1 MCWCSIARGQLRNH
15 RLPDSHRRK
24 RSIRIFVFKPDPIA
38 HKMKLTRISEI
49 VGVLTLVMLTGCS
62 SPSPTAGLRLNQ
74 IQVIG
79 THNSYHV
86 RGHDSL
92 LALIAQVNPTAR
104 RELDYGHRPLPEQLA
119 QLGIRQ
125 IELDCYADPDGGRYA
140 RPLGLERVVQAG
152 LPPVPEP
159 DPAGRL
165 RPPGIK
171 VMHVPD
177 IDFASSVPTLVGALH
192 AVREW
197 SAKHPRHVPV
207 FIMLELKEES
217 LGPTFT
223 QPLPFDRAQLANLE
237 KEILSVF
244 PRESILTPDDVRG
257 KAATLP
263 EALRRSGWPLL
274 DSVRGRVMFGLD
286 NEGAIRDRYLEEHP
300 ALEGRLVFVS
310 VPATNPAAAW
320 MKRNDPV
327 ADFDQI
333 QELVRNGFLVRT
345 RADSDT
351 AEARSNDPRKCER
364 ALASGAQF
372 VSTDYPEPDLRFS
385 PYCVR
390 LPDNAIARIN
400 PVNGPAKDRGQELE

>member
-1 MCWCSIARGQLRNH
+1 
-15 RLPDSHRRK
+15 
-24 RSIRIFVFKPDPIA
+24 
-38 HKMKLTRISEI
+38 MKATKTSELISF
-49 VGVLTLVMLTGCS
+49 TALVILTGCS
-62 SPSPTAGLRLNQ
+62 TPSPTAGIRLNQ

-79 THNSYHV
+79 TQNSYHV

-92 LALIAQVNPTAR
+92 LALIAKVSPRAR
-104 RELDYGHRPLPEQLA
+104 QELDYGHRPLPEQLA

-152 LPPVPEP
+152 LPPVPVP
-159 DPAGRL
+159 DPVGRL
-165 RPPGIK
+165 RQPGIK

-177 IDFASSVPTLVGALH
+177 IDYASSVLTLVDALLQ
-192 AVREW
+192 VREW
-197 SAKHPRHVPV
+197 SLKHPRHVPV
-207 FIMLELKEES
+207 FIMLELKEDS
-217 LGPTFT
+217 LGPGFT
-223 QPLPFDRAQLANLE
+223 QPAAFDQAQLANLE

-263 EALRRSGWPLL
+263 EALRHSGWPLL
-274 DSVRGRVMFGLD
+274 DSVRGRVLFGMD
-286 NEGAIRDRYLEEHP
+286 NEGVIRDRYLEGHP

-327 ADFDQI
+327 GDFAQI
-333 QELVRNGFLVRT
+333 QELVRDGFLVRT
-345 RADSDT
+345 RADADT
-351 AEARSNDPRKCER
+351 EEARANDPRKSEW

-385 PYCVR
+385 SYSVK
-390 LPDNAIARIN
+390 LPGGAVARVN
-400 PVNGPAKDRGQELE
+400 PVNGPAKNRGRRLE

>member
-1 MCWCSIARGQLRNH
+1 M
-15 RLPDSHRRK
+15 K
-24 RSIRIFVFKPDPIA
+24 RTSTAELIGFI
-38 HKMKLTRISEI
+38 
-49 VGVLTLVMLTGCS
+49 TLAILTGCTT
-62 SPSPTAGLRLNQ
+62 PSPTAGIRLNQ

-92 LALIAQVNPTAR
+92 LALIAKVNPGAR

-140 RPLGLERVVQAG
+140 KPLGLERVVQAG

-165 RPPGIK
+165 RQPGIK

-177 IDFASSVPTLVGALH
+177 IDFASSALTLVDALRQ
-192 AVREW
+192 VREW
-197 SAKHPRHVPV
+197 SVKHPRHVPV
-207 FIMLELKEES
+207 FIMLEIKEES
-217 LGPTFT
+217 LGPGFT
-223 QPLPFDRAQLANLE
+223 QPAPFDQAQLANLE

-257 KAATLP
+257 RAATLP
-263 EALRRSGWPLL
+263 EALRYSGWPLL
-274 DSVRGRVMFGLD
+274 DSVRGRVMFGMD
-286 NEGAIRDRYLEEHP
+286 NEGAVRDRYLEGHP

-310 VPATNPAAAW
+310 VPSTNPAAAW

-327 ADFDQI
+327 GDFEQI

-345 RADSDT
+345 RADADT
-351 AEARSNDPRKCER
+351 AEARTNDPRKRGR

-372 VSTDYPEPDLRFS
+372 VSTDYPAPDLRFS
-385 PYCVR
+385 SYSVR
-390 LPDNAIARIN
+390 LPGGAVARPN
-400 PVNGPAKDRGQELE
+400 PVNGPANDRSQELE

>member
-1 MCWCSIARGQLRNH
+1 
-15 RLPDSHRRK
+15 
-24 RSIRIFVFKPDPIA
+24 
-38 HKMKLTRISEI
+38 MKLTPTANLI
-49 VGVLTLVMLTGCS
+49 GFFALMMLAGCTT
-62 SPSPTAGLRLNQ
+62 PSPTAGIRLNQ

-92 LALIAQVNPTAR
+92 LALIAKVNPKAR
-104 RELDYGHRPLPEQLA
+104 RELDYSHRPLPEQLA

-140 RPLGLERVVQAG
+140 SPLGVERALKAG

-165 RPPGIK
+165 RQPGIK

-177 IDFASSVPTLVGALH
+177 IDFASSALTLVDALRQ
-192 AVREW
+192 VREW
-197 SAKHPRHVPV
+197 SVKHPHHVPV
-207 FIMLELKEES
+207 FILLELKEES
-217 LGPTFT
+217 LGPGFT
-223 QPLPFDRAQLANLE
+223 QPAPFDKAQLANLE
-237 KEILSVF
+237 NEILSVF
-244 PRESILTPDDVRG
+244 PREAILTPDDVRG
-257 KAATLP
+257 QSDSLP
-263 EALRRSGWPLL
+263 EALRHSGWPLL
-274 DSVRGRVMFGLD
+274 DSVRGRVMFGMD
-286 NEGAIRDRYLEEHP
+286 NEGEVRDRYLEGHP

-310 VPATNPAAAW
+310 VPPMNPAAAW

-327 ADFDQI
+327 GDFEQI
-333 QELVRNGFLVRT
+333 QELVRKGFLVRT

-351 AEARSNDPRKCER
+351 EEARTNDPRKRDR
-364 ALASGAQF
+364 ALASGAHF

-390 LPDNAIARIN
+390 LPGGASARIN
-400 PVNGPAKDRGQELE
+400 PVNGPANDRSRELE